1 MKIGGIVAT
10 LGMLGFLLHP
20 TGVQAASAPNR
31 SQVRGVMERTI
42 AEEGGFN
49 SMCAASLLDLD
60 GDGSQEA
67 VFTFAAGSHGSQ
79 ARAIQ
84 WKRGKSVVLF
94 AGGSSTPNTDFVRVR
109 GVPTIVLERSDYEPD
124 YVAGKRTQQLYPW
137 NGITFAHAPTD
148 DCLLEDR
155 SVTGQDGSSLLE
167 ASDAH
172 CQPSREPIPTVGCA
186 EF

>member
-31 SQVRGVMERTI
+31 SQVRGVIERTI

-67 VFTFAAGSHGSQ
+67 VFTFAAVPGSFDSRKAKNSASGVRSG
-79 ARAIQ
+79 RA
-84 WKRGKSVVLF
+84 G
-94 AGGSSTPNTDFVRVR
+94 
-109 GVPTIVLERSDYEPD
+109 
-124 YVAGKRTQQLYPW
+124 
-137 NGITFAHAPTD
+137 
-148 DCLLEDR
+148 
-155 SVTGQDGSSLLE
+155 
-167 ASDAH
+167 
-172 CQPSREPIPTVGCA
+172 
-186 EF
+186 